1 MTRCRFAQFH
11 LIARGER
18 TLELFGGRCECKPNG
33 KRDWNQSG
41 RKSSFVRRN
50 AQRIPDQRRTV
61 AAFRVSSDEPLPFV
75 DIELHQA
82 FVPHFQE
89 ERLTSFLIHDIGAFH
104 DLVDFEWLF
113 AERAQDLFSII
124 QHG

>member
-1 MTRCRFAQFH
+1 
-11 LIARGER
+11 
-18 TLELFGGRCECKPNG
+18 
-33 KRDWNQSG
+33 
-41 RKSSFVRRN
+41 VRRN
-50 AQRIPDQRRTV
+50 AQRSLISAGRSPQ
-61 AAFRVSSDEPLPFV
+61 FRVSSDEPLPFL
-75 DIELHQA
+75 DIQLHQA